1 MNPDK
6 RFSTA
11 EINRLKR
18 GAPQGFDSMSK
29 KPRASYNPSR
39 PDARASSVHPQGPRN
54 VPLRPPTLEPKRFQN
69 SLFNI
74 PVQSRSSQIH
84 TQSNNTASLPLLI
97 RPWQDSRQLNF
108 FPGDIMFVKK
118 DARGRLRTVQDLVGM
133 NRSFKQI
140 ETTTQGAQAMK
151 DKADELVDEY
161 NFYGIY
167 RNKTNVENQGYATG
181 SSYHQ
186 DDLSRGRNQQELI
199 NVDVFGRSKVGNM
212 FTANRAVLR
221 GDHLGLA
228 LCQSVLGLGLDE
240 TRTRFVPTLNGEP
253 PSEYSDWAILQRIP
267 LGICSFSTRKVS
279 WARTQ
284 IEDEDKNRKLPQ
296 LELLML

>member
-18 GAPQGFDSMSK
+18 GAPQGFGSMSK

-39 PDARASSVHPQGPRN
+39 PDAKSSHVHPQGPHN
-54 VPLRPPTLEPKRFQN
+54 VPRRPPTLEPKRFHT

-74 PVQSRSSQIH
+74 PVQNQSSQIH

-97 RPWQDSRQLNF
+97 RPWQDRRQLNF
-108 FPGDIMFVKK
+108 FPGDIMFIKK
-118 DARGRLRTVQDLVGM
+118 DTRGRLRTVQDLVGM
-133 NRSFKQI
+133 NRSFMAI
-140 ETTTQGAQAMK
+140 EDSEET
-151 DKADELVDEY
+151 ADERRDKTDALIKEY

-167 RNKTNVENQGYATG
+167 RNKTNVENQGYTRG

-186 DDLSRGRNQQELI
+186 NDVPRGKSQQELI

-212 FTANRAVLR
+212 FSSDTNVLR

-228 LCQSVLGLGLDE
+228 LITYDHLDR
-240 TRTRFVPTLNGEP
+240 TRTRFVPTLNGKLSYIA
-253 PSEYSDWAILQRIP
+253 PSGKTEILRWIP
-267 LGICSFSTRKVS
+267 LGICSFSTRKVA
-279 WARTQ
+279 WTKDI
-284 IEDEDKNRKLPQ
+284 IEDADKNRKLPQ

>member
-1 MNPDK
+1 
-6 RFSTA
+6 
-11 EINRLKR
+11 
-18 GAPQGFDSMSK
+18 
-29 KPRASYNPSR
+29 
-39 PDARASSVHPQGPRN
+39 
-54 VPLRPPTLEPKRFQN
+54 
-69 SLFNI
+69 
-74 PVQSRSSQIH
+74 
-84 TQSNNTASLPLLI
+84 
-97 RPWQDSRQLNF
+97 
-108 FPGDIMFVKK
+108 MFVKK

-140 ETTTQGAQAMK
+140 ETTTPGAQAMK
-151 DKADELVDEY
+151 VKADELVDEY

-228 LCQSVLGLGLDE
+228 LCQLREGNKMS
-240 TRTRFVPTLNGEP
+240 TRFVPTLNGEP
-253 PSEYSDWAILQRIP
+253 PSNYSDWAILQRIP

-279 WARTQ
+279 WAPTH